1 MNVLTSRIVDY
12 HNCLL
17 EDQIEKQMKLD
28 YGHCCASNNKCSIA
42 NTAKKSESNATAA
55 MSTEDVG
62 KFLKNFTSPPVPD
75 NNAGM
80 ANNLQQINNGKS

>member
-1 MNVLTSRIVDY
+1 MEIAALATTNAVLPTPLR
-12 HNCLL
+12 
-17 EDQIEKQMKLD
+17 K
-28 YGHCCASNNKCSIA
+28 
-42 NTAKKSESNATAA
+42 ESNATAA